1 MRLSKN
7 TYTALILTVTGLVRI
22 LQLKESVLNI
32 LLNGRGAVLN
42 LCEKEL
48 SGCCSYS
55 KRKRSLRL
63 VKHSY
68 GILFCLDLFSFILR
82 LLFR

>member
-22 LQLKESVLNI
+22 LQLKESVPNI
-32 LLNGRGAVLN
+32 LMNGRGAVLN
-42 LCEKEL
+42 LCEKEP

-55 KRKRSLRL
+55 ERKRSSY
-63 VKHSY
+63 SY
-68 GILFCLDLFSFILR
+68 GIFFCLDLFSFALR
-82 LLFR
+82 HLFR

>member
-22 LQLKESVLNI
+22 LQLKESVPNI

-42 LCEKEL
+42 LCKKS
-48 SGCCSYS
+48 SGGVAPTQSANGVYV
-55 KRKRSLRL
+55 L
-63 VKHSY
+63 
-68 GILFCLDLFSFILR
+68 
-82 LLFR
+82 